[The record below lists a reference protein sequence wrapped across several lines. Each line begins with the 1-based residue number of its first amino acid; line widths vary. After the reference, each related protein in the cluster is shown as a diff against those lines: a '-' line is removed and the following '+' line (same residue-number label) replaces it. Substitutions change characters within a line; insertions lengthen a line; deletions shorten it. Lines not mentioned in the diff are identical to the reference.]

1 MSAERVDGASTRAGT
16 ETARVV
22 PPRAGTQRF
31 WVIAKDGFGR
41 PDLLT
46 VDLDGTGQALPVFS
60 FKEEAEMFL
69 WLQTTE
75 DGREVREATPE
86 QLVSILYGPCADV
99 GRVML
104 DPLPEIRARMQNSL
118 LGMDRNDFVESVM
131 GARSLNT
138 PYKPSSR
145 TLTQYLR
152 GTLEPFKL
160 ALEAHQRSLEELER
174 ALIEF
179 DEALSGREERP
190 QRPLAGPTTR
200 SSPKRI

>member
-1 MSAERVDGASTRAGT
+1 MSATRVNGASTREGT
-16 ETARVV
+16 ETARGV
-22 PPRAGTQRF
+22 PRQAGTQRY
-31 WVIAKDGFGR
+31 WVIAKDARDGFGR

-46 VDLDGTGQALPVFS
+46 VDLDGTRQALPVFS

-75 DGREVREATPE
+75 DGREVREVTPE

-104 DPLPEIRARMQNSL
+104 DPLPEIGARMQNSL

-131 GARSLNT
+131 GARSLDT

-145 TLTQYLR
+145 TV
-152 GTLEPFKL
+152 
-160 ALEAHQRSLEELER
+160 
-174 ALIEF
+174 
-179 DEALSGREERP
+179 
-190 QRPLAGPTTR
+190 
-200 SSPKRI
+200 